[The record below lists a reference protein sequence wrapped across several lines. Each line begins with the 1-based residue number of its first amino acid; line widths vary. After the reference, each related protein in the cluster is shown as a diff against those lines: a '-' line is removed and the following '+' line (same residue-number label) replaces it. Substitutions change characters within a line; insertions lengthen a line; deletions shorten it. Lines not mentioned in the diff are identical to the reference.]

1 MFGMKEIRNIG
12 SPEALSGVGTGTLP
26 GEEVSAVGTGT
37 LSVAVPFVGTGT
49 SSWAAVKVSV
59 IMGTYNPASEGGL
72 RQALDSI
79 RRQTLQE
86 WEMILCDD
94 GSDASHAGM
103 IRRMVKT
110 DERIVLLRNEENRG
124 LGYSLNRCLSRAKGK
139 YIARMDDDDISM
151 EKRLEKEYDF
161 LERHPQYEWVGT
173 NAELFDGGGTWGT
186 DFMPERPRAEDF
198 LRYSPYIHPSVMFRR
213 QFLVECGGYQ
223 TAELTRRCEDYE
235 LFMRLHGRGARG
247 YNIQESL
254 LAYREDKTSYQRR
267 TARTRGSEAVVRLDG
282 FHKLGI
288 LRPDTLAYV
297 LRPLVA
303 GAVPSIILQ
312 YARGV
317 MRGKY
322 RDRIMGTLHGEK
334 H

>member
-1 MFGMKEIRNIG
+1 MDMFGMKEIRNIG

-49 SSWAAVKVSV
+49 SSRAAVKVSV

-139 YIARMDDDDISM
+139 
-151 EKRLEKEYDF
+151 
-161 LERHPQYEWVGT
+161 
-173 NAELFDGGGTWGT
+173 
-186 DFMPERPRAEDF
+186 
-198 LRYSPYIHPSVMFRR
+198 
-213 QFLVECGGYQ
+213 
-223 TAELTRRCEDYE
+223 
-235 LFMRLHGRGARG
+235 
-247 YNIQESL
+247 
-254 LAYREDKTSYQRR
+254 
-267 TARTRGSEAVVRLDG
+267 
-282 FHKLGI
+282 
-288 LRPDTLAYV
+288 
-297 LRPLVA
+297 
-303 GAVPSIILQ
+303 
-312 YARGV
+312 
-317 MRGKY
+317 
-322 RDRIMGTLHGEK
+322 
-334 H
+334 